1 MPAVALPVADLP
13 AADRALRKAQLWIA
27 RRLDGVGP
35 GQHRSLRL
43 GEGVELADIR
53 EYVPG
58 DDVRSIDWNVT
69 ARTGHPHV
77 RVYEADRETS
87 ALVVADRSASMAFG
101 TAGRTKE
108 GLLRELVAALAVL
121 ILRRGDRLGGLLFA
135 EERLQG
141 VRMSSGRRA
150 ALRLLHAVGET
161 TPEEGSRSRMDL
173 ALEEAD
179 RIARRRSL
187 IVVVSD
193 FIDAGEWAMPLRRLA
208 TRHEVIAAEIRD
220 PREDALPD
228 VGILMLEDPET
239 GRQFEVD
246 TRRAKVR
253 EAFASAAAAKRQ
265 RVAQEITATGA
276 AHLVV
281 STDRDWLADLLRF
294 LERRRRRRR

>member
-1 MPAVALPVADLP
+1 MTTVALPVTDLP
-13 AADRALRKAQLWIA
+13 SADRALRKATLWIA

-69 ARTGHPHV
+69 ARTGQPHV

-108 GLLRELVAALAVL
+108 GLLRELVAALSVL

-135 EERLQG
+135 EQRLRT
-141 VRMSSGRRA
+141 VRMSSGRRG
-150 ALRLLHAVGET
+150 ALRLLQAVGET
-161 TPEEGSRSRMDL
+161 TPAEGSRSRMDL

-179 RIARRRSL
+179 RIARRRS
-187 IVVVSD
+187 IVVVMSD
-193 FIDAGEWAMPLRRLA
+193 FLDSGDWAMPLRRLA

-220 PREDALPD
+220 PREDSLPD
-228 VGILMLEDPET
+228 VGVLVLEDPET

-246 TRRAKVR
+246 TARAKTR
-253 EAFASAAAAKRQ
+253 EAFAAAAEEQ
-265 RVAQEITATGA
+265 RLAVGREIAATGA

>member
-1 MPAVALPVADLP
+1 MPTVALPVADLP

-58 DDVRSIDWNVT
+58 DDVRAIDWNVT

-87 ALVVADRSASMAFG
+87 ALVVADRSASMGFG

-108 GLLRELVAALAVL
+108 GLLRELIAALAVL

-135 EERLQG
+135 ERRLQG

-161 TPEEGSRSRMDL
+161 MPEEGSRGRIDL
-173 ALEEAD
+173 ALEEAG

-193 FIDAGEWAMPLRRLA
+193 FIDAGDWEPALKRLTA
-208 TRHEVIAAEIRD
+208 RHEVIAAEIRD

-228 VGILMLEDPET
+228 VGVLMLEDPET
-239 GRQFEVD
+239 GRQLEVD
-246 TRRAKVR
+246 TTKAKFR
-253 EAFASAAAAKRQ
+253 ESFAAAAAAQRQ
-265 RVAQEITATGA
+265 RIARTITATGA

-281 STDRDWLADLLRF
+281 ATDRDWLADLLRF

>member
-1 MPAVALPVADLP
+1 MPTVALPVADLP

-101 TAGRTKE
+101 TAGKTKE
-108 GLLRELVAALAVL
+108 GLLRELIAALSVL

-135 EERLQG
+135 ERRLQG
-141 VRMSSGRRA
+141 VRMASGRRA

-161 TPEEGSRSRMDL
+161 MPEEGSRSRMDL

-193 FIDAGEWAMPLRRLA
+193 FIDAGEWAAPLRRLA
-208 TRHEVIAAEIRD
+208 TRHEVIAAEVRD

-228 VGILMLEDPET
+228 VGILVLEDPET
-239 GRQFEVD
+239 GRQIEVD
-246 TRRAKVR
+246 TTRPKLRESFRA
-253 EAFASAAAAKRQ
+253 AAAAKRTQ
-265 RVAQEITATGA
+265 VAQEIAATGA